1 MAVDYLSALGAGS
14 GIDTKNL
21 VESLVAAERQP
32 LESRLNKKIEDSEA
46 QVSAYGTVMSSLQL
60 LEAAFQQIN
69 DVSEFSN
76 FTSTISN
83 GLSSAG
89 AASFQITTDSDVTA
103 GRHEISV
110 TSIATPDRW
119 VSEGFAETTTELN
132 GGSAFS
138 VTIDFED
145 VSKES
150 AVISVSDST
159 PQGLVD
165 AINATSYG
173 LSASLVD
180 TGDASTPYKIVLTG
194 DLGADNAFTA
204 TTDIASGTSVNFAS
218 QLSDASNSSL
228 TLDGVTISR
237 SSNTIDD
244 LIDGVEIELFDSS
257 ASVGVVQIAADTSVI
272 EGHLRN
278 LVTSYNTVATVF
290 KSLKNPDSTDDLGG
304 SLSGDSLFRIIETKV
319 KQMFTEASSTPG
331 ESLSY
336 LSDLGIGMTRSGTLE
351 INETLLADA
360 LSANY
365 ADVVTMLSADTEYQS
380 EYGVLDRG
388 IAGDA
393 LATISEL
400 TGTDGLIRSR
410 TSLAEGRIADYES
423 DLEALSVRMEMVSQR
438 YLKQFTAMEQIVDR
452 MNSTREFLEQQ
463 IDALP
468 YNNRNS

>member
-1 MAVDYLSALGAGS
+1 M
-14 GIDTKNL
+14 
-21 VESLVAAERQP
+21 
-32 LESRLNKKIEDSEA
+32 
-46 QVSAYGTVMSSLQL
+46 
-60 LEAAFQQIN
+60 
-69 DVSEFSN
+69 
-76 FTSTISN
+76 
-83 GLSSAG
+83 
-89 AASFQITTDSDVTA
+89 
-103 GRHEISV
+103 
-110 TSIATPDRW
+110 
-119 VSEGFAETTTELN
+119 
-132 GGSAFS
+132 
-138 VTIDFED
+138 
-145 VSKES
+145 
-150 AVISVSDST
+150 
-159 PQGLVD
+159 VD

-365 ADVVTMLSADTEYQS
+365 ADVVTMLSADTENQS